1 MSLARYMLR
10 VAAIAITGLAIAS
23 SVTADEV
30 DDANPAT
37 LDTSSAERLKQ
48 HVVAIFDESNNLL
61 GSGAVVSTQGLILTA
76 KHILEFNVVGQ
87 EAPAYRLSVKV
98 KTNKDTEFRNAI
110 LVATHPH
117 MDIALIHSPGGSRIP
132 PIFVGDVPKSASASW
147 FAIGHPK
154 GIGSNSPKLF
164 DSKSG
169 NWSSLQNDHGR
180 IKLGVAVDTGM
191 SGGPLI
197 VENKIVGVV
206 SHTQTTNAII
216 EPVKPALDHLRL
228 LGFSANK
235 QGLIIIS
242 DHVGR
247 LAEKIEDYERI
258 LSEIQIDVQ
267 WMCQI
272 TGIWPT
278 TAVQTLP
285 REIELR
291 IVNKKRLRSQPDMFA
306 RVEVDF
312 QTYVRPSGASSKVK
326 LTKKNDYEWV
336 KGKTNYAIFDKFDE
350 ELAAELASR
359 HANLVGKTLLIGPIE
374 IEAFISTI
382 SGKGYIRRDPRPYRV
397 CCTIPSLKPSATASE
412 GQHVTRTMVEAQ
424 ACPPRQNQ

>member
-1 MSLARYMLR
+1 MSLARYLLW
-10 VAAIAITGLAIAS
+10 VAAIAITGLAITS
-23 SVTADEV
+23 PVLADEV
-30 DDANPAT
+30 DDAASTTP
-37 LDTSSAERLKQ
+37 DVSPAERLKQ
-48 HVVAIFDESNNLL
+48 HVVAIYDENNRLL

-76 KHILEFNVVGQ
+76 KHILEFNVEGQ
-87 EAPAYRLSVKV
+87 DAPAYRLSVKV
-98 KTNKDTEFRNAI
+98 RTNKDTELRNAA

-132 PIFVGDVPKSASASW
+132 PIFVGDVPKSASSKW
-147 FAIGHPK
+147 FAIGHPR
-154 GIGSNSPKLF
+154 GINDVSARLF

-169 NWSSLQNDHGR
+169 DWSSLQNDHGR
-180 IKLGVAVDTGM
+180 IKLGIAVDTGM

-247 LAEKIEDYERI
+247 LAGKIEDYERI

-272 TGIWPT
+272 TGTWPA
-278 TAVQTLP
+278 TAMQTLP
-285 REIELR
+285 GEIELR
-291 IVNKKRLRSQPDMFA
+291 IVNKKRLRSQPDMYA
-306 RVEVDF
+306 RVEVNF
-312 QTYVRPSGASSKVK
+312 QTYVQPNGAASKVK

-350 ELAAELASR
+350 ELAAELAS
-359 HANLVGKTLLIGPIE
+359 HHTNLVGKALAMGPIE

-397 CCTIPSLKPSATASE
+397 CCSIPSLKPSATPPGRKS
-412 GQHVTRTMVEAQ
+412 VTRTMVEAQ
-424 ACPPRQNQ
+424 ACPARQNQ

>member
-1 MSLARYMLR
+1 MSLARYLLW
-10 VAAIAITGLAIAS
+10 VSVIAITGLAIAS
-23 SVTADEV
+23 PAPADEV
-30 DDANPAT
+30 GTAASAT
-37 LDTSSAERLKQ
+37 PDVSPAERLKQ
-48 HVVAIFDESNNLL
+48 HVVAIYDENNRLL

-76 KHILEFNVVGQ
+76 KHILEFNVEGQ
-87 EAPAYRLSVKV
+87 DAPAYRLSVKV
-98 KTNKDTEFRNAI
+98 RTNKDTELRNAA

-132 PIFVGDVPKSASASW
+132 PIFVGDVPKSASAKW
-147 FAIGHPK
+147 FAIGHPR
-154 GIGSNSPKLF
+154 GINDVSAKLF

-169 NWSSLQNDHGR
+169 DWSSLQNDHGR
-180 IKLGVAVDTGM
+180 IKLGIAVDTGM

-247 LAEKIEDYERI
+247 LAGKIEDYERI

-272 TGIWPT
+272 TGIWPA
-278 TAVQTLP
+278 TAKQTMP
-285 REIELR
+285 GEIELR
-291 IVNKKRLRSQPDMFA
+291 IVNKKRLRSQPDMYA
-306 RVEVDF
+306 RVEVNF
-312 QTYVRPSGASSKVK
+312 QTYVQPNGAASKVK

-350 ELAAELASR
+350 ELAAELAT
-359 HANLVGKTLLIGPIE
+359 HHTNLVGKALAIGPIE

-397 CCTIPSLKPSATASE
+397 CCSIPSLKPSATPPGRKS
-412 GQHVTRTMVEAQ
+412 VTRTVVEAQ
-424 ACPPRQNQ
+424 ACPARQIQ